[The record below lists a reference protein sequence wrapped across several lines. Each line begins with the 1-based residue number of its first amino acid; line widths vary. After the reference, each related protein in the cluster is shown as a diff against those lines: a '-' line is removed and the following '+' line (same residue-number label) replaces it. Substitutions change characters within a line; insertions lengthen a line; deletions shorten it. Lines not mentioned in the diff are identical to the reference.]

1 MQGEALGGASRI
13 FGLERFPSTQRRRE
27 RRDGGRGRGARGRR
41 TGRGRRGARKE
52 LFHTSYLYFWR
63 HPKGFFIQHKTLK
76 QKRWFFFSSH
86 NTNFSWSPGVTLC
99 NSESRGSRWPSALRR
114 REEGRRDPT
123 DHVIQSGPE
132 TGSLLALARR
142 WLGDRPAPRRM
153 GQPCSPVLGGVD
165 RPLLTRPVSGP
176 SHRPCG
182 HTLEN
187 SRLGPGL
194 GLDHLHLPLTAQ
206 KRCDALGAGL

>member
-1 MQGEALGGASRI
+1 MGGGSWGGKKGT
-13 FGLERFPSTQRRRE
+13 FPHLLPLLLEKPKRVFYPTQN
-27 RRDGGRGRGARGRR
+27 
-41 TGRGRRGARKE
+41 
-52 LFHTSYLYFWR
+52 S
-63 HPKGFFIQHKTLK
+63 KTEK
-76 QKRWFFFSSH
+76 VFFFSSH

-123 DHVIQSGPE
+123 DHVIQPGPE

-142 WLGDRPAPRRM
+142 WLGDRPAPQEDGPALLPCAGGC
-153 GQPCSPVLGGVD
+153 GQAPADQAGHGAFPQAL
-165 RPLLTRPVSGP
+165 R
-176 SHRPCG
+176 

-206 KRCDALGAGL
+206 KRCDALGAGLQLELIFRAAQATSI